1 MASQH
6 VLLVEDDR
14 DSADILRRYLERDG
28 FTVSVAG
35 DGPSGLSRALA
46 DPPALILLDWMLPG
60 LDGLS
65 LLKRVREARRTPVI
79 MLSARVEEADRILG
93 LEFGADDYVVKPFSP
108 REVVA
113 RVRAVLRRCDGKGEG
128 DPDGIMDNTVDD
140 TVNVGGLTLDAGRR
154 TALFDSTYLNL
165 TTLEFDL
172 LYALARRPERVFTR
186 DELLERVWGA
196 DFSGV
201 DRVVDVHVSNL
212 RVKLA
217 EVGGAH
223 LLGTVRN
230 VGYRLCTR

>member
-14 DSADILRRYLERDG
+14 DSADITRRYLERDG

-46 DPPALILLDWMLPG
+46 DPPALILLDWTLPG

-79 MLSARVEEADRILG
+79 MFSARVEEADRILG

-113 RVRAVLRRCDGKGEG
+113 RVRAVLRRCDGKGR
-128 DPDGIMDNTVDD
+128 V
-140 TVNVGGLTLDAGRR
+140 TL
-154 TALFDSTYLNL
+154 TALW
-165 TTLEFDL
+165 TTLW
-172 LYALARRPERVFTR
+172 TR
-186 DELLERVWGA
+186 L
-196 DFSGV
+196 
-201 DRVVDVHVSNL
+201 
-212 RVKLA
+212 
-217 EVGGAH
+217 
-223 LLGTVRN
+223 
-230 VGYRLCTR
+230 